1 MSLDKNVR
9 QAPKDLW
16 WQNYQRLLVWMTVG
30 MDNPYGIHAI
40 HGARTGCYLTMCT
53 DWDFSQANEY
63 RYFEKYWKF
72 ELHDDVK
79 VDFYQDSIELG
90 KKITAEHDIE
100 LPIEPLTVEQ
110 SKFFKKVYL
119 NTPRIMRKTI

>member
-30 MDNPYGIHAI
+30 MDNTYGIHAI

-72 ELHDDVK
+72 ELHDDIK
-79 VDFYQDSIELG
+79 VDFYKDSIDLG
-90 KKITAEHDIE
+90 KKITNEQDIE

-119 NTPRIMRKTI
+119 NTPRIMRKTL